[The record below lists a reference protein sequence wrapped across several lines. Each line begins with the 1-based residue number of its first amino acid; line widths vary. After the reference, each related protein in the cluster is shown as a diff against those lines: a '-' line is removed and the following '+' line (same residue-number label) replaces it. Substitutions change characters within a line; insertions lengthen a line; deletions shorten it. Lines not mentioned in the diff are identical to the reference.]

1 MLYVG
6 RMLYVVAQAA
16 QVVLSLNNQKLLK
29 NPSCLKISPEISM
42 DRDEAR
48 SKNLRLLGVR
58 AFCTSNL

>member
-6 RMLYVVAQAA
+6 RMLYVVAQAV
-16 QVVLSLNNQKLLK
+16 QVALSLTSQKLLK

-48 SKNLRLLGVR
+48 SKNLFFE
-58 AFCTSNL
+58 AAIF